1 MNKRSQN
8 IITIIVG
15 VLIIV
20 VVVFR
25 LISNKKNMEKELDN
39 LISYERIVPVEV
51 YKVSLDS
58 FSNVT
63 NEIGKF
69 VPQTVVPII
78 SEAQGK
84 VTALYVKTGD
94 FVKKGQVLAEI
105 DKEVIS
111 SQLTTAKTNMDN
123 AERDMNRLKILS
135 EGDAVTKQQYEAS
148 VLNFQ
153 NAKATYTALKKSTD
167 DTKVRASISG
177 YISDKTV
184 ENGSL
189 VSPGMPLMTI
199 SDMTRMKFETRV
211 SEEIVN
217 TLKFGQRVEIYTEYS
232 KNLSGS
238 IKEIDIKSDE
248 SGKYKVTVEINGGT
262 SDLKGGMSARM
273 KVKSD
278 KTKKSL
284 VIPRKAVVGSI
295 ESGDVFIVLGDSVK
309 IRKVSAESINNE
321 KVVIKQGLS
330 DGETIVLTGQINLT
344 EGTKIKVINK

>member
-94 FVKKGQVLAEI
+94 YVKKGQVLAEI

-123 AERDMNRLKILS
+123 AEREMNRLKILS
-135 EGDAVTKQQYEAS
+135 EGDVVTKQ
-148 VLNFQ
+148 
-153 NAKATYTALKKSTD
+153 
-167 DTKVRASISG
+167 
-177 YISDKTV
+177 
-184 ENGSL
+184 
-189 VSPGMPLMTI
+189 
-199 SDMTRMKFETRV
+199 
-211 SEEIVN
+211 
-217 TLKFGQRVEIYTEYS
+217 
-232 KNLSGS
+232 
-238 IKEIDIKSDE
+238 
-248 SGKYKVTVEINGGT
+248 
-262 SDLKGGMSARM
+262 
-273 KVKSD
+273 
-278 KTKKSL
+278 
-284 VIPRKAVVGSI
+284 
-295 ESGDVFIVLGDSVK
+295 
-309 IRKVSAESINNE
+309 
-321 KVVIKQGLS
+321 
-330 DGETIVLTGQINLT
+330 
-344 EGTKIKVINK
+344 